1 MSGSEAEPTSGAAEE
16 FPRPPLP
23 RGRRRLSPEEVAED
37 QRRRLLS
44 AMAESVAIHGY
55 AASSVAR
62 VIELAGV
69 SRATFY
75 ALFENRHECLLAA
88 YDAVL
93 ASFFAAIEDAC
104 AGASPWPDR
113 AARAIAAAVRFARER
128 PEQVRLL
135 ALDTVAA
142 DLEAA
147 GRAIAGVDMLAE
159 LLRAGREHNA
169 KSRSLP
175 DVTERALVGAVASAI
190 NWRLLSGEP
199 LDDLEPQLVQLVL
212 TPYLGSAAAV
222 RQAAKV
228 GHGSS
233 GGEVSAVET

>member
-1 MSGSEAEPTSGAAEE
+1 MSGSGAEPKGGAGDE

-23 RGRRRLSPEEVAED
+23 RGRRRLTPEEVAED

-69 SRATFY
+69 SRGTFY
-75 ALFENRHECLLAA
+75 ELFENRHECLLAA
-88 YDAVL
+88 YDAAF
-93 ASFFAAIEDAC
+93 ASFSAAIEEAC

-113 AARAIAAAVRFARER
+113 AAAAIAAAVRFAAAC
-128 PEQVRLL
+128 PEQARLL
-135 ALDTVAA
+135 ALDTAAA

-147 GRAIAGVDMLAE
+147 GRAIAGGDRLAE
-159 LLRAGREHNA
+159 LLGGGREHNT

-175 DVTERALVGAVASAI
+175 DVTERALVGAVSSVI
-190 NWRLLSGEP
+190 NGRLLSGEP

-212 TPYLGSAAAV
+212 TPYIGPAAAA

-228 GHGSS
+228 GRGSL
-233 GGEVSAVET
+233 GGEAPAVET